1 MLKNIRLLQMAHN
14 VDPVRPTRILKIKDV
29 MKRAAIARSTIY
41 DWLNT
46 ESPRYDPTFPIQ
58 RRLGAK
64 SVGWLESEL
73 DDWLN
78 NRPKSI

>member
-1 MLKNIRLLQMAHN
+1 
-14 VDPVRPTRILKIKDV
+14 
-29 MKRAAIARSTIY
+29 ARSTIY